1 MRRKR
6 LLILL
11 TEYYY
16 FESHKEDLAVA
27 AAEEGYDVFVA
38 ARRGACSVPPGAA
51 FTFIDLDW
59 KRASSL
65 VLSALRFLPELGRV
79 RGVLADIQPD
89 VLHNIALKPTVMGS
103 LAAAGQNIAVINSIN
118 GLGFVFYARSFF
130 ARVVQAFCGWVLRRS
145 TVRNKAHIVLQNS
158 DDAAYVRDR
167 LNVSNTHIDL
177 IRGSGV
183 DLTRFTALP
192 EPPQMTVRFLVIGRL
207 LFMKGIDVA
216 VAAHQALRARGVDC
230 ELVFAGGRDPGNPS
244 AIPEST
250 LAAWTALPGVSFLGH
265 VGDVRSVISS
275 AHVVMQTTT
284 TGEGL
289 PKSLLEAAACGRAL
303 IATDVPGNREI
314 VVKDETG
321 LLVQPGDPHALAD
334 AMMRL
339 AGDPALR
346 RRLADAARSKVTN
359 EFSAEL
365 IHAQHRALYRAL
377 SQGAAS

>member
-27 AAEEGYDVFVA
+27 GTEEGYDVFVA
-38 ARRGACSVPPGAA
+38 ARRGACSVPTRAP
-51 FTFIDLDW
+51 FTFIDLEW
-59 KRASSL
+59 TRSSSL

-79 RGVLADIQPD
+79 RGVIADVRPD
-89 VLHNIALKPTVMGS
+89 VLHNVALKPAVMGS
-103 LAAAGQNIAVINSIN
+103 LAAVGQNIKVINSIN

-130 ARVVQAFCGWVLRRS
+130 ARAAQAFCGWALRRS
-145 TVRNKAHIVLQNS
+145 VARNSARIVLQNS
-158 DDAAYVRDR
+158 DDAAYMRDR
-167 LNVSNTHIDL
+167 LHVPAANIDL

-183 DLTRFTALP
+183 DLARFLARP
-192 EPPQMTVRFLVIGRL
+192 EPIQTTIRFLVIGRL

-216 VAAHQALRARGVDC
+216 VAAYQIVRERGVDC

-250 LAAWTALPGVSFLGH
+250 LAAWAALPGVSFLGH
-265 VGDVRSVISS
+265 VSDIRSVIGA
-275 AHVVMQTTT
+275 AHVVMQTTA

-289 PKSLLEAAACGRAL
+289 PKSLLEAAARERAL
-303 IATDVPGNREI
+303 IATDVPGNRE
-314 VVKDETG
+314 VVAKDETG
-321 LLVQPGDPHALAD
+321 LLVPPNDAQALAD

-339 AGDPALR
+339 AQDAALR
-346 RRLADAARSKVTN
+346 VRLAGAARSKVER
-359 EFSAEL
+359 EFSAAL
-365 IHAQHRALYRAL
+365 IHAQHRALYK
-377 SQGAAS
+377 GATS